1 MHSSCLAPGAT
12 PEFLHYLSEFLPF
25 VGKIFV
31 LVFENFVGNCS
42 GWSLIWFWNV
52 LCWLLLNRGRA
63 SCDTSFKVFL
73 SPTQLDGLAFSKLS
87 KLGIFSKKD
96 HRSRWV
102 AWRRENL
109 VQNDEQVSALWQSVC
124 YVQTTG
130 SILINCSSS
139 RNSVAYMSFR
149 FHSRLKF
156 EFPKPPKVNLFHLML
171 ARVFSEPRNF

>member
-1 MHSSCLAPGAT
+1 MRKICLRIW
-12 PEFLHYLSEFLPF
+12 
-25 VGKIFV
+25 K
-31 LVFENFVGNCS
+31 FVGNCS
-42 GWSLIWFWNV
+42 GCSMISFWNV
-52 LCWLLLNRGRA
+52 RWLLLNRGRA

-73 SPTQLDGLAFSKLS
+73 SPTQFDGLAFSKLS

-156 EFPKPPKVNLFHLML
+156 EFPNPKKVNLLHLML
-171 ARVFSEPRNF
+171 VRVFSEPRNF